1 MNIVVNSTPLISL
14 AILNQLGLFQ
24 KFFNNVII
32 PNSVY
37 DECILNGKDKTGF
50 DALSFVDWF
59 HIMSAVNIGMKQ
71 SIMIEL
77 DEGEAEVIT
86 IAKERNISLVCID
99 EFAGR
104 QYAKLLGLD
113 VIGTLGILLLAKQ
126 NGCIADLKPLF
137 QNLISSNRH
146 ISKTLC
152 NQILKKAGESDI

>member
-14 AILNQLGLFQ
+14 AILNQLGLLQ
-24 KFFNNVII
+24 KLFNYVII
-32 PNSVY
+32 PISVY
-37 DECILNGKDKTGF
+37 DEVVLHGKDKAGF
-50 DALSFVDWF
+50 DALSAVDWF
-59 HIMSAVNIGMKQ
+59 HIASALNIGMKQ

-86 IAKERNISLVCID
+86 IAKEQNIPLVCID

-126 NGCIADLKPLF
+126 NGFINELKPLF
-137 QNLISSNRH
+137 HNLISNNRH
-146 ISKTLC
+146 ISKALC
-152 NQILKKAGESDI
+152 NQVLRKAGESDI